1 MKDMD
6 HARIPEMRLK
16 FRSIW
21 ISDIHLGT
29 SGCQAEYLLDFLKH
43 TESEHLY
50 LVGDIID
57 GWALKRSWYWRQA
70 HNDVVQKL
78 LRKARHGT
86 KITYIP
92 GNHDEG
98 ARQFLGLMFG
108 DIRIEDE
115 LIHTTAD
122 GRRLLVLHGDR
133 FDGVVQC
140 AKWLAIVGDRLYDFT
155 LTLNRI
161 FNRIRSRF
169 GLGYWSLSQFL
180 KYKVKS
186 AVSFVSR
193 FEEAVAA
200 EAKSQGL
207 DGVICGHIHKAEMRE
222 VDGVLYCNDGDWV
235 ESLTALVELENGELK
250 IVHWQKL
257 FSEQQATAA
266 RLQTKP
272 VLPEGATA

>member
-6 HARIPEMRLK
+6 NARIPEMRLK

-21 ISDIHLGT
+21 ISDVHLGT

-180 KYKVKS
+180 KHKVKT

-200 EAKSQGL
+200 EARSQGL

-257 FSEQQATAA
+257 FSEQQAAAA

>member
-1 MKDMD
+1 MNDTD
-6 HARIPEMRLK
+6 NSRSPVGRLK

-21 ISDIHLGT
+21 ISDVHLGT

-43 TESEHLY
+43 TESEYLY

-57 GWALKRSWYWRQA
+57 GWAMKRSWYWRQA

-78 LRKARHGT
+78 LRKARHGA
-86 KITYIP
+86 KIIYIP
-92 GNHDEG
+92 GNHDEA

-180 KYKVKS
+180 KHKVKT

-200 EAKSQGL
+200 EARSQGL

-235 ESLTALVELENGELK
+235 ESLTALVELENGELR

-257 FSEQQATAA
+257 FSEQLAATP
-266 RLQTKP
+266 KP
-272 VLPEGATA
+272 HIEPVEPEGAIA